1 MNPGVEPSRYD
12 SWMSVSEWSASS
24 SCSVTDGDRD
34 GGSADELG
42 MSRGDGRL
50 DARADS
56 VLTELGDA
64 DVVSEGD
71 EPEVRDTLG
80 LLVPVDLCDGSGGLL
95 VVDVDPGGDLLL
107 GRLDRPGD
115 NLLPSLVQRSV
126 SLSELEQGH
135 GNRRIHMS
143 AVCLVLVVSEFVGV
157 D

>member
-1 MNPGVEPSRYD
+1 
-12 SWMSVSEWSASS
+12 MSL
-24 SCSVTDGDRD
+24 T
-34 GGSADELG
+34 
-42 MSRGDGRL
+42 SRGDGRL
-50 DARADS
+50 NAHADLL
-56 VLTELGDA
+56 LTELGDA

-95 VVDVDPGGDLLL
+95 VVDVDPGSDLLL

-135 GNRRIHMS
+135 GNRRIQM
-143 AVCLVLVVSEFVGV
+143 
-157 D
+157 